1 MLSTARQ
8 VGHICTIVGGAGVGK
23 SRLVREFVGR
33 FGTDARVFRGRCLP
47 YRDGKPTFRS
57 WRLPASRPAANRLDD
72 AVEDGARLPDLRT
85 VTLCGV
91 APSSVSGRFHVP

>member
-47 YRDGKPTFRS
+47 YRDGITYFPIMEVAREPAGNEPT
-57 WRLPASRPAANRLDD
+57 
-72 AVEDGARLPDLRT
+72 G
-85 VTLCGV
+85 
-91 APSSVSGRFHVP
+91 